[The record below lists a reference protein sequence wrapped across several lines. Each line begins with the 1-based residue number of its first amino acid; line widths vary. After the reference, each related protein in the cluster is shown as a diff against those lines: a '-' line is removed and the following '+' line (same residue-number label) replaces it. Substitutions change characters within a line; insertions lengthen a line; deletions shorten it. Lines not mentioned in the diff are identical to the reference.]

1 LPDPSKPSEIEF
13 CPSQDEMYLALM
25 KQLPPGAA
33 WDNADYP
40 GAIDSVI
47 RKFVYAIAGTWFRFE
62 AAMCEALDEWFCFA
76 STADVDMWSLDYGV
90 PDECDLY
97 NASLCA
103 KVTATHS
110 VGAGSL
116 VDLLEASGYNV
127 EARWLTGDDVEFPGV
142 YSTLRVMVDPYLS
155 TAFTDRTG
163 LPFRLGLGRRLGAPD
178 ISPIIC
184 MLERYIPAHTVV
196 SAELAGDFHPT
207 DLGAKLV
214 VWWNADD
221 TADGSVT
228 SFTDRESGLILTP
241 VTGGDNPQSAQELV
255 GGYRFINANGVDQ
268 ALRVNS
274 TGSVDLT
281 NGVLVSLIRQD
292 SLIADTTERFIVS
305 VGQGTNSRSIS
316 RVVASDGMDN
326 YNRFKAYANGTPLI
340 DSLHD
345 LSGYAI
351 VEATVVSG
359 VMKARVNGEWTN
371 PDSVSV
377 GAPGGS
383 TSRITAFA
391 SNDATPVGYLLGAF
405 RHIFYVV
412 GPTPSEMM
420 KLEAWNAWD
429 IGQQA
434 FLLPPDHPYRN
445 VRP

>member
-1 LPDPSKPSEIEF
+1 
-13 CPSQDEMYLALM
+13 MYLALM
-25 KQLPPGAA
+25 KLMPPGAA
-33 WDNADYP
+33 WDNSDYP
-40 GAIDSVI
+40 GSVDSNI
-47 RKFVYAIAGTWFRFE
+47 RRFVNAIAGTWSRFE
-62 AAMCEALDEWFCFA
+62 TAMCEALDEWFCFA
-76 STADVDMWSLDYGV
+76 ASADIDLWSLDYGV

-103 KVTATHS
+103 KVAATHS
-110 VGAGSL
+110 VGAGAL
-116 VDLLEASGYNV
+116 VSLLEDSGYNV
-127 EARWLTGDDVEFPGV
+127 EARWLTGNDPEFPGV
-142 YSTLRVMVDPYLS
+142 RSTLRVMVDPYLS
-155 TAFTDRTG
+155 TAFTERTQ
-163 LPFRLGLGRRLGAPD
+163 LPFRLGLGRRLGEPD

-196 SAELAGDFHPT
+196 LAELAGDFHPT

-221 TADGSVT
+221 TVDGSVT
-228 SFTDRESGLILTP
+228 SFTDRISGLVLTP
-241 VTGGDNPQSAQELV
+241 VTVGDNPQSAQELV

-274 TGSVDLT
+274 TGSIDLT
-281 NGVLVSLIRQD
+281 DGVLVSLIRQD
-292 SLIADTTERFIVS
+292 SLTTDATERFIVS

-316 RVVASDGMDN
+316 RVVLSDGMDD
-326 YNRFKAYANGTPLI
+326 YNRFKAYANGTPLV
-340 DSLHD
+340 DTLHD

-351 VEATVVSG
+351 VEATVASG

-371 PDSVSV
+371 PNSISV

-383 TSRITAFA
+383 TSRITVFA
-391 SNDATPVGYLLGAF
+391 SNDATPVGYLLGGS

-412 GPTPSEMM
+412 GATPSEMM
-420 KLEAWNAWD
+420 KLEAWTAWD
-429 IGQQA
+429 INQQT